1 MDLSL
6 DDVLKAT
13 NPDIVSSDNA
23 TPQIE
28 IDYLNLLL
36 AFLQTPQFGA
46 FPVTNWA
53 DGSPFKALLQADS
66 HALASLASTM
76 YNVIEGGIL
85 DLATGDWLD
94 FWGESQYQEGRYPS
108 TQQVGWVW
116 VTVEAPVN
124 LAAGELIIGASPT
137 QQYGP
142 VVQTTGTNGEI
153 IFTPAP
159 VNISDG
165 GSGYPFT
172 AQLLFQALAI
182 TPGSLGVVPAGAIN
196 QVISPNVPGMTVTNL
211 NPDNTG
217 NWEVVH
223 GIDAELDDAYRLRL
237 KSRWPSLALLR
248 GSTKDAWGYWI
259 TQSSPKVRRWNVL
272 ENTPQ
277 GGEVTIYIDPI
288 TETSTANLFINGD
301 GTPTNPAH
309 RPLCSRVWVY
319 DSGVTYIY
327 VEGRVYVPQ
336 GFLAA
341 AQLAFETAI
350 GQLSGMLSMGS
361 TVYYSVIMGF
371 IQNSTHVDHSENVV
385 LNGSPVDVS
394 LPPYAVPSLVD
405 ALTWIGI

>member
-13 NPDIVSSDNA
+13 NPDIISADNA

-85 DLATGDWLD
+85 DLATGDWLN

-116 VTVEAPVN
+116 ITVQGPVN
-124 LAAGELIIGASPT
+124 LAAGELVIGASST

-142 VVQTTGTNGEI
+142 VIQTTGTNGEI

-165 GSGYPFT
+165 GSGYPYT
-172 AQLLFQALAI
+172 AQLLFQALAT

-196 QVISPNVPGMTVTNL
+196 QVVSPNVPGMTVTNL

-217 NWEVVH
+217 VWEVVH
-223 GIDAELDDAYRLRL
+223 GIDEELDDAYRLRL
-237 KSRWPSLALLR
+237 KSKWPSLALLR
-248 GSTKDAWGYWI
+248 GSTVDAWGFWI
-259 TQSSPKVRRWNVL
+259 TESSTKVRRWNVL
-272 ENTPQ
+272 ENSPQ
-277 GGEVTIYIDPI
+277 GGEVTIYVDPI
-288 TETSTANLFINGD
+288 TETASVNLFINGD
-301 GTPTNPAH
+301 GTTTNPAH
-309 RPLCSRVWVY
+309 RPLCTRVWVY
-319 DSGVTYIY
+319 NSATSSIY
-327 VEGRVYVPQ
+327 VEGRVYVKQ
-336 GFLAA
+336 AFLAA
-341 AQLAFETAI
+341 AQLAFDTAI
-350 GQLSGMLSMGS
+350 AQLSGMLSMGS

-371 IQNSTHVDHSENVV
+371 IQNSTHVDHSENVT
-385 LNGSPVDVS
+385 LNGTAVDVS
-394 LPPYAVPSLVD
+394 LASYAVPNLID

>member
-13 NPDIVSSDNA
+13 NPDIVSADNA

-36 AFLQTPQFGA
+36 AFLQSPQFGA

-53 DGSPFKALLQADS
+53 DGSPFKALLQSDS

-116 VTVEAPVN
+116 VTVQGPVN
-124 LAAGELIIGASPT
+124 LAANELIIGASST

-142 VVQTTGTNGEI
+142 VVQGTGTNGEI

-165 GSGYPFT
+165 GSDYPYT
-172 AQLLFQALAI
+172 AQLLFQALST

-196 QVISPNVPGMTVTNL
+196 QVVSPNVPGMTVTNL

-217 NWEVVH
+217 VWEVVH
-223 GIDAELDDAYRLRL
+223 GIDKELDDAFRLRL
-237 KSRWPSLALLR
+237 KAKWPSLALLR
-248 GSTKDAWGYWI
+248 GSTVDAWGYWI
-259 TQSSPKVRRWNVL
+259 TESSTKVRRWNVL
-272 ENTPQ
+272 ENSPQ
-277 GGEVTIYIDPI
+277 GGEVTIYVDPI
-288 TETSTANLFINGD
+288 TETASVNLFINGD
-301 GTPTNPAH
+301 GTTAHPAH
-309 RPLCSRVWVY
+309 RPLCTRVWVY
-319 DSGVTYIY
+319 DSATSNIY
-327 VEGRVYVPQ
+327 VEGRVYVKQ
-336 GFLAA
+336 AFLSA
-341 AQLAFETAI
+341 AQLAFDTAI
-350 GQLSGMLSMGS
+350 AQLSGMLSMGS

-385 LNGSPVDVS
+385 LNGTAVDVS
-394 LPPYAVPSLVD
+394 LASYAVPNLID